1 MSARTRRVLTTQW
14 LGEAWKEYQV
24 EHQQVLWSS
33 FLKTGCL
40 VTANGHGDSDIKPQG
55 MPGFT
60 FKRMDASKIV
70 YDKRLINKACFVNL
84 DDAQA
89 VPVAGDGQDAH
100 DDFTHKL
107 GHNMDSDEWFLSS
120 EAPPPE
126 PEPEPEPGAAGRS
139 KMRKSFKRNAP
150 AKRKERATA
159 TGAPRKHPKGS
170 KRPAT
175 GGTAGSRRGGKGRA
189 SKAPKA
195 SGPASEEEEEKG
207 SESEALEYA
216 QELQGRR
223 KKSVVAK
230 AKQVHAA
237 QKRGDPLP
245 EISSEEEE
253 DWVPGNSPQ
262 GKKKKKTKRD
272 EVWAAVVEM
281 RLADERRKRDEDEAR
296 EKKASRKG
304 GIGEA
309 GSVKAPNKAGASK
322 KAGAVKATW
331 DKAGLAKHAEV
342 LTTADWAKYQVFTL
356 YGDGLTYYGNPDPQD
371 PYAKKYDNHW
381 RMVVK

>member
-139 KMRKSFKRNAP
+139 KMRKSFKRN
-150 AKRKERATA
+150 
-159 TGAPRKHPKGS
+159 
-170 KRPAT
+170 
-175 GGTAGSRRGGKGRA
+175 
-189 SKAPKA
+189 
-195 SGPASEEEEEKG
+195 
-207 SESEALEYA
+207 
-216 QELQGRR
+216 ELQSRR

-272 EVWAAVVEM
+272 EVMEAVIEM